1 MDYYQNLYFALDQLI
16 ESGEDA
22 DVVFDAIIDHL
33 AYRAE
38 EAQRKAEGFRGLLNL
53 TRNEN
58 PVETIPDALYDEDAL
73 GAVHEAPAKPNWEDI
88 YGGMSDINK
97 QFMSRSP
104 DDFLDFIRDIKFK
117 D

>member
-22 DVVFDAIIDHL
+22 DVVFDAIVDHL

-38 EAQRKAEGFRGLLNL
+38 EAQRKADGFRGLLNL

-58 PVETIPDALYDEDAL
+58 PVETIPDE
-73 GAVHEAPAKPNWEDI
+73 VPQRPNWEEI
-88 YGGMSDINK
+88 YGGMNEINK
-97 QFMSRSP
+97 EFMSRSP
-104 DDFLDFIRDIKFK
+104 DDFLDFIRDIKFN

>member
-1 MDYYQNLYFALDQLI
+1 MDYYQNLYFSLDQLI

-22 DVVFDAIIDHL
+22 DVVFDAIVDHL

-38 EAQRKAEGFRGLLNL
+38 EAQRKADGFRGLLNL

-58 PVETIPDALYDEDAL
+58 PVETIPDNLPQRPD
-73 GAVHEAPAKPNWEDI
+73 WEEI

-97 QFMSRSP
+97 EFMSRSP
-104 DDFLDFIRDIKFK
+104 DDFLEFIRDIKFN

>member
-1 MDYYQNLYFALDQLI
+1 MDYYQNLYFSLDQLI

-22 DVVFDAIIDHL
+22 DVVFDAIVDHL

-38 EAQRKAEGFRGLLNL
+38 QAQRKADGFRGLLNL

-58 PVETIPDALYDEDAL
+58 PVETIPDSLPQRPD
-73 GAVHEAPAKPNWEDI
+73 WEEI

-97 QFMSRSP
+97 EFMSRSP
-104 DDFLDFIRDIKFK
+104 DDFLEFIRDIKFN

>member
-22 DVVFDAIIDHL
+22 DAVFDCIIDHL

-38 EAQRKAEGFRGLLNL
+38 EAQRKADGFRGLLNL

-58 PVETIPDALYDEDAL
+58 PVETIPDE
-73 GAVHEAPAKPNWEDI
+73 VPQRPNWEEI
-88 YGGMSDINK
+88 YGGMNEINK
-97 QFMSRSP
+97 EFMSRSP
-104 DDFLDFIRDIKFK
+104 DDFLDFIRDIKFNG
-117 D
+117 

>member
-1 MDYYQNLYFALDQLI
+1 MDYYQNLYFSLDQLI

-22 DVVFDAIIDHL
+22 DVVFDAIVDHL

-38 EAQRKAEGFRGLLNL
+38 EAQRKADGFRGLLNL

-58 PVETIPDALYDEDAL
+58 PVETIPDSLPQRPD
-73 GAVHEAPAKPNWEDI
+73 WEEI

-97 QFMSRSP
+97 EFMSRSP
-104 DDFLDFIRDIKFK
+104 DDFLEFIRDIKFN

>member
-1 MDYYQNLYFALDQLI
+1 MDYYQNLYFALDKLI

-58 PVETIPDALYDEDAL
+58 PVETIPDNVPQRPD
-73 GAVHEAPAKPNWEDI
+73 WEEI
-88 YGGMSDINK
+88 YGGMNEINRE
-97 QFMSRSP
+97 FMSRSP
-104 DDFLDFIRDIKFK
+104 DDFLEFIRDIKFN

>member
-22 DVVFDAIIDHL
+22 DVVFDAIVDHL

-38 EAQRKAEGFRGLLNL
+38 EAQRKADGFRGLLNL

-58 PVETIPDALYDEDAL
+58 PVETIPDNVPQRPD
-73 GAVHEAPAKPNWEDI
+73 WEEI
-88 YGGMSDINK
+88 YGGMSEINK
-97 QFMSRSP
+97 EFMSRSP
-104 DDFLDFIRDIKFK
+104 DDFLDFIRDIKFN

>member
-58 PVETIPDALYDEDAL
+58 PAETIPDE
-73 GAVHEAPAKPNWEDI
+73 VPQRPNWEEI
-88 YGGMSDINK
+88 YGGMNEINRE
-97 QFMSRSP
+97 FMSRSP
-104 DDFLDFIRDIKFK
+104 DEFLDFIRDVKFK

>member
-58 PVETIPDALYDEDAL
+58 PVETIPDE
-73 GAVHEAPAKPNWEDI
+73 VPQRPNWEEI
-88 YGGMSDINK
+88 YGGMNEINRE
-97 QFMSRSP
+97 FMSRSP
-104 DDFLDFIRDIKFK
+104 DDFLEFIRDIKFHFH
-117 D
+117 

>member
-58 PVETIPDALYDEDAL
+58 PVETIPDNVPQRPD
-73 GAVHEAPAKPNWEDI
+73 WEEI
-88 YGGMSDINK
+88 YGGMNEINRE
-97 QFMSRSP
+97 FMSRSP
-104 DDFLDFIRDIKFK
+104 DDFLEFIRDIKFN

>member
-38 EAQRKAEGFRGLLNL
+38 QAQRKADGFRGLLNL

-58 PVETIPDALYDEDAL
+58 PVETIPDNVPQRPD
-73 GAVHEAPAKPNWEDI
+73 WEEI
-88 YGGMSDINK
+88 YGGMNEINRE
-97 QFMSRSP
+97 FMSRSP
-104 DDFLDFIRDIKFK
+104 DDFLEFIRDIKFN

>member
-58 PVETIPDALYDEDAL
+58 PVETIPDNVPQRPD
-73 GAVHEAPAKPNWEDI
+73 WEEI
-88 YGGMSDINK
+88 YGGMSEINK
-97 QFMSRSP
+97 EFMSRSP
-104 DDFLDFIRDIKFK
+104 DDFLDFIRDIKFN

>member
-22 DVVFDAIIDHL
+22 DAVFDAIVDHL

-58 PVETIPDALYDEDAL
+58 PVETIPDE
-73 GAVHEAPAKPNWEDI
+73 VPQRPNWEEI
-88 YGGMSDINK
+88 YGGMNEINRE
-97 QFMSRSP
+97 FMSRSP
-104 DDFLDFIRDIKFK
+104 DEFLDFIRDIKFN

>member
-22 DVVFDAIIDHL
+22 DVVFDAIVDHL

-38 EAQRKAEGFRGLLNL
+38 EAQRKADGFRGLLNL

-58 PVETIPDALYDEDAL
+58 PVETIPDNVPQRPD
-73 GAVHEAPAKPNWEDI
+73 WEEI
-88 YGGMSDINK
+88 YGGMSEINK
-97 QFMSRSP
+97 EFMSRSP
-104 DDFLDFIRDIKFK
+104 DDFLDFIRDMKFN

>member
-1 MDYYQNLYFALDQLI
+1 MDYYQNLYFSLDQLI

-58 PVETIPDALYDEDAL
+58 PVETIPDNVPQRPD
-73 GAVHEAPAKPNWEDI
+73 WEEI
-88 YGGMSDINK
+88 YGGMSEINK
-97 QFMSRSP
+97 EFMSRSP
-104 DDFLDFIRDIKFK
+104 DDFLDFIRDIKFN

>member
-22 DVVFDAIIDHL
+22 DVVFDAIVDHL

-38 EAQRKAEGFRGLLNL
+38 EAQRKADGFRGLLNL

-58 PVETIPDALYDEDAL
+58 PVETIPDNVPQRPD
-73 GAVHEAPAKPNWEDI
+73 WEEI
-88 YGGMSDINK
+88 YGGIVK
-97 QFMSRSP
+97 
-104 DDFLDFIRDIKFK
+104 
-117 D
+117 

>member
-22 DVVFDAIIDHL
+22 DVVFDAIVDHL

-38 EAQRKAEGFRGLLNL
+38 EAQRKADGFRGLLNL

-58 PVETIPDALYDEDAL
+58 PVETIPDE
-73 GAVHEAPAKPNWEDI
+73 VPQRPNWEEI
-88 YGGMSDINK
+88 YGGMNEINRE
-97 QFMSRSP
+97 FMSRSP
-104 DDFLDFIRDIKFK
+104 DDFLDFIRDIKFN

>member
-58 PVETIPDALYDEDAL
+58 PVETIPDGVPSRPD
-73 GAVHEAPAKPNWEDI
+73 WEEI
-88 YGGMSDINK
+88 YGGMNEINK
-97 QFMSRSP
+97 EFMSRSP
-104 DDFLDFIRDIKFK
+104 DEFLDFIRDIKFN

>member
-38 EAQRKAEGFRGLLNL
+38 EAQRKADGFRGLLNL

-58 PVETIPDALYDEDAL
+58 PVETIPDE
-73 GAVHEAPAKPNWEDI
+73 VPQRPNWEEI
-88 YGGMSDINK
+88 YGGMNEINK
-97 QFMSRSP
+97 EFMSRSP
-104 DDFLDFIRDIKFK
+104 DDFLDFIRDIKFN

>member
-16 ESGEDA
+16 DSGEDA
-22 DVVFDAIIDHL
+22 DVVFDAIVDHL

-38 EAQRKAEGFRGLLNL
+38 EAQRKADGFRGLLNL

-58 PVETIPDALYDEDAL
+58 PVETIPDNVPQRPD
-73 GAVHEAPAKPNWEDI
+73 WEEI
-88 YGGMSDINK
+88 YGGMSEINK
-97 QFMSRSP
+97 EFMSRSP
-104 DDFLDFIRDIKFK
+104 DDFLDFIRDIKFN